1 MQTEDKFLAVGVVL
15 TAAVGA
21 LLLLA
26 MRNTGV
32 APSADAFTPRLPAN
46 VTRAQAIGNNY
57 ADEESSR
64 RPFVIVEF
72 GDYDCP
78 PCRSVQAP
86 LQKFLQAHAATC
98 GLVFRHLP
106 LEMHPGAFKAAT
118 FAEAAR
124 EQGQFWPMH
133 DLLYQNGG
141 RLAPKDVK
149 RYARTLHLNWPALRS
164 AAVTTG
170 KARVRADMQTASALD
185 VHATPPLL
193 LCEPGGSV
201 RSIAFQELEA
211 AVE

>member
-1 MQTEDKFLAVGVVL
+1 MQTEDRYFAAGIVL

-32 APSADAFTPRLPAN
+32 APRGDAFAPRLPAN
-46 VTRAQAIGNNY
+46 LTRAQAIGTNY
-57 ADEESSR
+57 ADEEGSR

-141 RLAPKDVK
+141 RLAPKDVE
-149 RYARTLHLNWPALRS
+149 RYAKALRLNLPALRQ
-164 AAVTTG
+164 AADTTG
-170 KARVRADMQTASALD
+170 KARVRADIQTASALD
-185 VHATPPLL
+185 VHATPTLL

-201 RSIAFQELEA
+201 RSIEFRELEA
-211 AVE
+211 AVK